1 MIQAEFTGGD
11 GQDHEMGIPEMLPAV
26 RDAGWARS
34 TMLSTTQHQVVP
46 TVTSEIRKRLLNT
59 SWQSQTEH

>member
-34 TMLSTTQHQVVP
+34 TMLSTTQH
-46 TVTSEIRKRLLNT
+46 
-59 SWQSQTEH
+59 